1 MSLSIHHGDI
11 VYAKNADALS
21 VTEGGYLVVKDGFVE
36 GIYPKLPEQY
46 AGAPVTD
53 HGRGLIIPAF
63 SDLHIHGSQFPQR
76 GIGMDKLLFDWLNDY
91 TFPQEGRFRDMAYA
105 KPVYDALIKDFIRNG
120 TFHTAL
126 FTTVHYDATDYLF
139 RSLEEKGLYAY
150 VGKVN
155 QDMNSTEFLQE
166 ATEQSLRDTERFLDE
181 HPGTGTVKP
190 ILIPR
195 FAPTCTEELLSG
207 LGKLAAKYHVG
218 LHTHLVESRA
228 EAQFALDTHPG
239 YVTDGEIY
247 LKHGLLDH
255 GPAIFAHVIFPTEL
269 DEKILREHGAMA
281 VHCPESTTNVIAGI
295 MPVKALQGRGMTI
308 SLGTDVGGC
317 QSTKV
322 YAQIARAVQLSKLKE
337 FYEPDR
343 STTITFVNA
352 FHMATKVGGSIFDR
366 VGSLEPGYRFNAL
379 VLDGLEDPVARLTP
393 AERLERFCYAGDDRN
408 IVARYLDGRE
418 ITVE

>member
-11 VYAKNADALS
+11 VYAPNADALS
-21 VTEGGYLVVKDGFVE
+21 VTEGGYIVVRDGFVE
-36 GIYPKLPEQY
+36 GVYPVLPEEY
-46 AGAPVTD
+46 AGAEVTD

-63 SDLHIHGSQFPQR
+63 SDLHIHGSQYVQR

-91 TFPQEGRFRDMAYA
+91 TFPQESRFADMDYA
-105 KPVYDALIKDFIRNG
+105 RPVYDALVDEFIRNG

-139 RSLEEKGLYAY
+139 RLLERKGLYAY

-155 QDMNSTEFLQE
+155 QDMNSTGFLQE
-166 ATEQSLRDTERFLDE
+166 TTEQSLRDTERFLAE

-195 FAPTCTEELLSG
+195 FAPTCTEELLAG
-207 LGKLAAKYHVG
+207 LGRLAAKYHVG

-239 YVTDGEIY
+239 YACDGEIY
-247 LKHGLLDH
+247 LKHGLLDQ
-255 GPAIFAHVIFPTEL
+255 GPAILAHVIFPSAR
-269 DEKILREHGAMA
+269 DEAIIKEHGAVA
-281 VHCPESTTNVIAGI
+281 VHCPESTTNVTAGI
-295 MPVKALQGRGMTI
+295 MPLKALSERGMKI
-308 SLGTDVGGC
+308 CLGTDVGGC

-322 YAQIARAVQLSKLKE
+322 YAQVARAVQLSKLKE
-337 FYEPDR
+337 FYEPEGNGR
-343 STTITFVNA
+343 VTFAHA
-352 FHMATKVGGSIFDR
+352 FYLATKAGGALFDR

-379 VLDGLEDPVARLTP
+379 VLDGLEDPVAPLTP

-408 IVARYLDGRE
+408 IVGRYLDGKE
-418 ITVE
+418 LKI

>member
-11 VYAKNADALS
+11 VYAQNAETLS
-21 VTEGGYLVVKDGFVE
+21 VTQGGYLVVENGFVE
-36 GIYPKLPEQY
+36 GIYPTLPQQY
-46 AGAPVTD
+46 ANVPVTE

-63 SDLHIHGSQFPQR
+63 SDLHIHASQFVQR
-76 GIGMDKLLFDWLNDY
+76 GIGMDKLLFDWLHDY

-105 KPVYDALIKDFIRNG
+105 RPVYDALVKDLIRNG

-139 RSLEEKGLYAY
+139 RTLEAKGLYAY

-155 QDMNSTEFLQE
+155 QDRNSTDFLQE
-166 ATEQSLRDTERFLDE
+166 TTEQSLADTERFLAE
-181 HPGTGTVKP
+181 HSGTGTVKP

-195 FAPTCTEELLSG
+195 FAPTCSEELLSG
-207 LGKLAAKYHVG
+207 LGKLAAKYQVG
-218 LHTHLVESRA
+218 VHTHLVESRA

-239 YVTDGEIY
+239 YATDGEIY
-247 LKHGLLDH
+247 LKHGLLGH
-255 GPAIFAHVIFPTEL
+255 GPAIFAHVIFPTPL
-269 DEKILREHGAMA
+269 DEEILRSHNAMS

-295 MPVKALQGRGMTI
+295 MPVKALQERGVNI

-322 YAQIARAVQLSKLKE
+322 YAQVARAVQLSKLKE
-337 FYEPDR
+337 FYEPEGNR
-343 STTITFVNA
+343 AITFVNA
-352 FHMATKVGGSIFDR
+352 FHMATKVGGSLFDR

-379 VLDGLEDPVARLTP
+379 VLDGLEDAVAPLSP

-408 IVARYLDGRE
+408 IVARYLDGKE